1 MTGAGRLVA
10 AVLLVA
16 VSSPMPTAR
25 AVTAPVVDDSL
36 LPAAADPTGA
46 GVQREPC
53 TAPAEATGKIASGKI
68 APGKIATDQPT
79 AVDTPETHPGPASA
93 DLPAVWALSRGEGQQ
108 VAVIDTGVTRH
119 HRLADLRAGGDY
131 VSVGDG
137 TQDCD
142 GHGTLVAGIIAATPD
157 ADDVT
162 GFTGIA
168 PAAAILTIRQSSAK
182 FGPVDSTTTGVGD
195 VTTMARAVRLAADL
209 GATVINI
216 STVACTTGALD
227 DGALGAA
234 LAYAVDVKDVVV
246 VAAAGNVGG
255 AGRCPR
261 PPQDSENAWASA
273 TVVTSPGWYDDYV
286 LTVGSVGPTAVPSD
300 FSLPGPWVDIAA
312 PGEQVVSL
320 HPGGS
325 GVVDTVTAFG
335 RAVPISGTS
344 YAAPVVSG
352 VAALVRSRFPELT
365 ARQVMQRIEATAHAL
380 GDGWSPA
387 TGHGLV
393 DPAAAL
399 SDEALTRPAPPAP
412 AAPLHIDP
420 TDAPVGTSADRTAF
434 TGAAIC
440 AGLLAVAVAAA
451 RLRRDGGQR
460 R

>member
-1 MTGAGRLVA
+1 MVTGAGPLA
-10 AVLLVA
+10 AATLLVA
-16 VSSPMPTAR
+16 VSAVMPAAQ
-25 AVTAPVVDDSL
+25 AVPAPVVEHTL
-36 LPAAADPTGA
+36 LPAAA
-46 GVQREPC
+46 
-53 TAPAEATGKIASGKI
+53 APAGSGI
-68 APGKIATDQPT
+68 QRGSCAAPPA
-79 AVDTPETHPGPASA
+79 ASA
-93 DLPAVWALSRGEGQQ
+93 PRPGATVLDLGPLWELSRGQGQR

-119 HRLADLRAGGDY
+119 HRLADVRAGGDY
-131 VSVGDG
+131 VSTGDG

-157 ADDVT
+157 TADPT
-162 GFTGIA
+162 GFAGVA
-168 PAAAILTIRQSSAK
+168 PAAGILTIRQSSAV
-182 FGPVDSTTTGVGD
+182 FGPDRLSAAGMGD
-195 VTTMARAVRLAADL
+195 VTTMAMAVRTAADL

-216 STVACTTGALD
+216 STVACAAGHLE

-246 VAAAGNVGG
+246 VVAAGNIGG

-261 PPQDSENAWASA
+261 PADGSEQSWETA

-286 LTVGSVGPTAVPSD
+286 LTVGSVGPTGAPSD

-325 GVVDTVTAFG
+325 GVVDTLPAFG
-335 RAVPISGTS
+335 RLLPISGTS

-365 ARQVMQRIEATAHAL
+365 ARQVMQRLEATARPI
-380 GDGWSPA
+380 GDGWNPV
-387 TGHGLV
+387 TGHGVV

-399 SDEALTRPAPPAP
+399 SPEAQVVSVPPVPLEPVHTDAAAPPADTH
-412 AAPLHIDP
+412 AEA
-420 TDAPVGTSADRTAF
+420 TALS
-434 TGAAIC
+434 GAAAC
-440 AGLLAVAVAAA
+440 AGLLVVVVAA
-451 RLRRDGGQR
+451 RSRRDRGQR